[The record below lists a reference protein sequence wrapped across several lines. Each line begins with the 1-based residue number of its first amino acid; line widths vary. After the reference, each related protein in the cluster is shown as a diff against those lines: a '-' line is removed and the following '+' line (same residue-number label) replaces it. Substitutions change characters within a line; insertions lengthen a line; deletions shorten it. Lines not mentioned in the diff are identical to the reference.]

1 LNREAAR
8 AAIIKPAERFGIS
21 IHTDVVE
28 SILDTLGGDHID
40 PADLQLVCHVLAGG
54 RGATT
59 REWDM
64 AYYAAQGK
72 VDGILRDYL
81 DRAIT
86 DLEPQEREPAWEILS
101 VLADPSMQALTDEQ
115 LIEKMKSHGVKENTT
130 HRILADLQTSNLIE
144 HTTGYRLSSDSLRPR
159 IEKWRETRSVLVRAR
174 QEMVEQLQAIR
185 NSALRGLVGG
195 AIGFVLMD
203 QLLFTAPLSD
213 LSFELFSILLT
224 ASFGALAGL
233 LMMFL
238 IDISIATYSGLKK
251 PLAYLA
257 GGIGGAFSFALVMVI
272 YANLNNAGGERFL
285 SLIPSAVLEG
295 SLWGLTAG
303 IGTVWAL
310 SSRRPKWIA
319 APLVVS
325 LCGLALFGVDAAIGI
340 LSKSQGLDT
349 TPLTIFL
356 SGMIFPG
363 SILVS
368 ALMGR
373 RKMP

>member
-1 LNREAAR
+1 
-8 AAIIKPAERFGIS
+8 
-21 IHTDVVE
+21 
-28 SILDTLGGDHID
+28 
-40 PADLQLVCHVLAGG
+40 
-54 RGATT
+54 
-59 REWDM
+59 
-64 AYYAAQGK
+64 
-72 VDGILRDYL
+72 
-81 DRAIT
+81 
-86 DLEPQEREPAWEILS
+86 
-101 VLADPSMQALTDEQ
+101 MQALTDEQ

-224 ASFGALAGL
+224 ASFGAFAGL
-233 LMMFL
+233 LMTFL
-238 IDISIATYSGLKK
+238 IDISVASYGGLKK
-251 PLAYLA
+251 PLAYLT
-257 GGIGGAFSFALVMVI
+257 GGASGAFSFVLAMVM

-285 SLIPSAVLEG
+285 SLIPGAILEG
-295 SLWGLTAG
+295 GLWGLVAG
-303 IGTVWAL
+303 GGTVWTL
-310 SSRRPKWIA
+310 SSHCPKWVA
-319 APLVVS
+319 VPVAVS
-325 LCGLALFGVDAAIGI
+325 LCGLVLFAADAVIGI
-340 LSKSQGLDT
+340 LGKSQGLDT
-349 TPLTIFL
+349 MPLTIFL